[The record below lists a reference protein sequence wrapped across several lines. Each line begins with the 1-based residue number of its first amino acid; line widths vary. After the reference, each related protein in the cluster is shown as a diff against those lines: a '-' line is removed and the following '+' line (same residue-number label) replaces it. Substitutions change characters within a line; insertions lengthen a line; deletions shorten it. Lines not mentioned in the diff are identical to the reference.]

1 MSIHPVMQRLADKL
15 KRTDLPSLCPA
26 TRFACK

>member
-15 KRTDLPSLCPA
+15 KRTDLPEFVPGLQEL
-26 TRFACK
+26 

>member
-15 KRTDLPSLCPA
+15 KRTDCRHLCPV
-26 TRFACK
+26 TKFACK